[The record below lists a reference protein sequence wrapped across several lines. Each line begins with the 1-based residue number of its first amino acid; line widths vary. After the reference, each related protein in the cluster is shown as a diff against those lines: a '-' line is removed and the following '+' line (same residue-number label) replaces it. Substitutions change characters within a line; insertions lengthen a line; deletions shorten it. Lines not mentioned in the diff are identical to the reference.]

1 MGTITMSVRAGDTG
15 TVSIL
20 QTEKVRLR
28 EAKEV
33 TQDRVN

>member
-1 MGTITMSVRAGDTG
+1 MGTIAMTVRAGDTG
-15 TVSIL
+15 TISIL

-28 EAKEV
+28 EAKEF